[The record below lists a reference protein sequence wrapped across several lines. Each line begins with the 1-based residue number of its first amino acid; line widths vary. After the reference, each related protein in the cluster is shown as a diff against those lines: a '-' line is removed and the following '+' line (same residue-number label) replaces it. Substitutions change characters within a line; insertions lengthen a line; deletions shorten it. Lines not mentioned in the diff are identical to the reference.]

1 MRRLRI
7 LLVIAG
13 VILLLVCLKLLRLR
27 QTKPIP
33 ASVSQTSQSIERPS
47 FAVQVEKPMLNRP
60 PWEIPAAILGSRD
73 RELSIDQTSPGA
85 KIASVAPDRLE
96 LTADGGWDV
105 SIETDGEGR
114 VAPRT
119 RIVFPIELGGRHVKL
134 DCRAADRPVGY
145 FRTSA
150 PADADQLDGT
160 FFIEVPNCKNV
171 ESGKTVA
178 WPARPLKIRGSFA
191 GLAEGHH

>member
-27 QTKPIP
+27 QTKPIH
-33 ASVSQTSQSIERPS
+33 ASGSQTSQSIERPS

-105 SIETDGEGR
+105 SIEPDGEGR

-119 RIVFPIELGGRHVKL
+119 HIVFPIEL
-134 DCRAADRPVGY
+134 DRKSTRLNSSHGY
-145 FRTSA
+145 ISY
-150 PADADQLDGT
+150 P
-160 FFIEVPNCKNV
+160 
-171 ESGKTVA
+171 
-178 WPARPLKIRGSFA
+178 
-191 GLAEGHH
+191 